1 MAKSL
6 GVEDGLK
13 EALVNGSFT
22 YQIGGQPGH
31 RSEEL
36 LFVLKSVVA
45 RSREEGRII
54 PQIFNISK
62 QA

>member
-1 MAKSL
+1 MAESL
-6 GVEDGLK
+6 VVEDGLK
-13 EALVNGSFT
+13 EALVNGSSI

-45 RSREEGRII
+45 RSREEGSMII
-54 PQIFNISK
+54 LQSLDI
-62 QA
+62 